1 MIVLECR
8 PQDDGD
14 DGDGKHLMEMMDMMD
29 VTEDQSLDFKY
40 Q

>member
-8 PQDDGD
+8 PQD